1 MSQSWSMIWVIAR
14 RPDRPNALTRLA
26 LKGSHA
32 MSITHKSLAHLA
44 AVAIGGLSLSACA
57 TTEYVDQ
64 QIATVNQRIDGVDA
78 KASQA
83 ASAAA
88 AADAKAQA
96 AQTEAQNANRR
107 LDALT
112 GRVDRLEQAQVAAQQ
127 RRPRN

>member
-1 MSQSWSMIWVIAR
+1 
-14 RPDRPNALTRLA
+14 
-26 LKGSHA
+26 
-32 MSITHKSLAHLA
+32 MSITTKSLAHLA
-44 AVAIGGLSLSACA
+44 AVAVGGLSLSACA
-57 TTEYVDQ
+57 TTDYVDE
-64 QIATVNQRIDGVDA
+64 QIAAVNTRIDGVDA

-96 AQTEAQNANRR
+96 AQTDAQNANRR

-112 GRVDRLEQAQVAAQQ
+112 GRVDRLEQAAAAQ

>member
-1 MSQSWSMIWVIAR
+1 MPI
-14 RPDRPNALTRLA
+14 TR
-26 LKGSHA
+26 
-32 MSITHKSLAHLA
+32 KSLAQ
-44 AVAIGGLSLSACA
+44 VAIIAMGGLGLSACA
-57 TTEYVDQ
+57 TTDYVDE
-64 QIATVNQRIDGVDA
+64 QIAMVNTRIDGVDA

-96 AQTEAQNANRR
+96 AATEAQNANRR

-112 GRVDRLEQAQVAAQQ
+112 GRVDRLEQAAAAQ